1 MGTSVGQVGQH
12 QQGHVMHVHEQS
24 RLYDSMKW
32 QAEASAVF
40 HRHVPSP
47 VQAIAV
53 LQEIESSTP
62 GNKIQIVYERQA
74 DITPEA
80 LAELIEQACLLHLAP
95 FFVHLLTLT
104 TFAVS
109 CANSGPQ
116 RGTCG
121 FCADMN
127 SSVPTN
133 TVWYEQVGWPKRK
146 LTKLET
152 ALKGSYLVSA
162 MLKRE
167 LRADATIASE
177 QLIGLI
183 RCTSDRVFNAT
194 IWDVLV
200 SPEFQVDKAAALL
213 S

>member
-1 MGTSVGQVGQH
+1 MSQTWTLHHARHCRQEENGKNKENIAQEDISSDTASGMGTSVGQVGQH

-80 LAELIEQACLLHLAP
+80 LAELIEQACFCELLKIY
-95 FFVHLLTLT
+95 
-104 TFAVS
+104 S
-109 CANSGPQ
+109 
-116 RGTCG
+116 
-121 FCADMN
+121 
-127 SSVPTN
+127 
-133 TVWYEQVGWPKRK
+133 
-146 LTKLET
+146 
-152 ALKGSYLVSA
+152 
-162 MLKRE
+162 
-167 LRADATIASE
+167 
-177 QLIGLI
+177 
-183 RCTSDRVFNAT
+183 
-194 IWDVLV
+194 
-200 SPEFQVDKAAALL
+200 
-213 S
+213 